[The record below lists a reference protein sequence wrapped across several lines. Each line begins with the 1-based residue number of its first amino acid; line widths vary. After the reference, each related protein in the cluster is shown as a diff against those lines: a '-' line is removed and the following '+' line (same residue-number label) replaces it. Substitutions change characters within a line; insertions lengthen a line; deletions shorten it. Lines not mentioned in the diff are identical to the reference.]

1 METEKEMIIE
11 MIPFNPEN
19 VIPKEGKYLV
29 KTESTHLKTIQ
40 FVQARCTIVWNEK
53 KQQNITSVDVT
64 NQIVKEIS
72 KEVIL

>member
-1 METEKEMIIE
+1 MIIG

-40 FVQARCTIVWNEK
+40 FLQARCTIVWNEK
-53 KQQNITSVDVT
+53 KKKHLTSVEVR

-72 KEVIL
+72 KEPIL

>member
-1 METEKEMIIE
+1 MTIE

-29 KTESTHLKTIQ
+29 KTESTSHLKTIQ
-40 FVQARCTIVWNEK
+40 FLQARCSIVWNEK
-53 KQQNITSVDVT
+53 KKQHLTSVDVT

-72 KEVIL
+72 KEQIL

>member
-1 METEKEMIIE
+1 MIIG

-40 FVQARCTIVWNEK
+40 FLQATCTIVWNEK
-53 KQQNITSVDVT
+53 KKKHLTSVDVT
-64 NQIVKEIS
+64 NQVVKEIS
-72 KEVIL
+72 REPIL